1 MRNLEQRI
9 KREIRQVEKEM
20 NRAVNLDNHSY
31 AQSLYFQ
38 DLLPLIKT
46 LNNI

>member
-1 MRNLEQRI
+1 MENLEQRI
-9 KREIRQVEKEM
+9 KREIIQVEKEM
-20 NRAVNLDNHSY
+20 YRAVGLGNHSY

>member
-1 MRNLEQRI
+1 MKNLEQRI
-9 KREIRQVEKEM
+9 KRDISQVEKEM
-20 NRAVNLDNHSY
+20 NRAVDLNNHSY

>member
-1 MRNLEQRI
+1 MENLEQRI

>member
-9 KREIRQVEKEM
+9 KREIIQVEKEM